1 MLVDR
6 KRAVE
11 APPTAEPQGSP
22 PMIDV
27 RLFPARDDNYAVL
40 LHDPRSGATAAID
53 APEVEAIEDALD
65 ETGWRLTDI
74 LVTHHHYDH
83 VEGIPALKARHHARV
98 VASLHDRDRVPLV
111 DRTVEDGDTIF
122 LGEEPIRV
130 IATPGHTLGH
140 VCYLAAGAVF
150 VGDTLFSLGCGRL
163 FEGSPAEMW
172 ASLLKLRA
180 LPPETTVWCG
190 HEYTEANGRFA
201 ATIEPGNPALAA
213 RLAEVRDLRL
223 AGRPTV
229 PTTIG
234 TEIATNPFLRADVP
248 AVMAALGMADRQPW
262 EVFAEIRARKDRF

>member
-1 MLVDR
+1 
-6 KRAVE
+6 
-11 APPTAEPQGSP
+11 
-22 PMIDV
+22 MIDV

-40 LHDPRSGATAAID
+40 VHDPATGATATID

-83 VEGIPALKARHHARV
+83 VEGVRALKAKHGSRV
-98 VASLHDRDRVPLV
+98 VASAHDRDRVPEV
-111 DRTVEDGDTIF
+111 DLTVEDGDTLL
-122 LGEEPIRV
+122 LGSVPVHV
-130 IATPGHTLGH
+130 IGTPGHTLGH
-140 VCYLAAGAVF
+140 VVWRIEDAVF

-163 FEGSPAEMW
+163 FEGTPAQMW
-172 ASLLKLRA
+172 ASLLALRA
-180 LPPETTVWCG
+180 LPPATTVWCG

-201 ATIEPGNPALAA
+201 ATIEPDNAALVA

-223 AGRPTV
+223 AGRPTL

-234 TEIATNPFLRADVP
+234 AEIATNPFLRADV
-248 AVMAALGMADRQPW
+248 AGQKAALGMADRPDA